1 MRYYLRYIAGA
12 ALLVGWATAAA
23 AQSFEGVGTRAAGM
37 GGAFVAVA
45 DDASA
50 SYWNPA
56 GFASG
61 NYFTIILDRT
71 TSKSDPAVPEGAR
84 KGSGLLF
91 AMGMPAVGLSYYQLR
106 STVLAGLKVSATGAA
121 GLKASTTGAAGLK
134 ASTTGAAGLKAS
146 TTGAGGLKVRT
157 TGSPTDGLPASRKAA
172 GAGQVRLDT
181 LVTHHTGATLLQSI
195 RTGLAVGA
203 TLKLVRGI
211 ASSDVVPD
219 GEREALLSDASELG
233 GKGSTR
239 FDTDIGVMASG
250 SLLKAG
256 LTIRN
261 LTSPEFGTRD
271 GGKLTLRRQ
280 ARAGFAVVLVEGWM
294 IDADLDL
301 NRTSGA
307 LGTVRNFA
315 AGTEGRLSRKAFV
328 RGGLRVNTTG
338 PSQPSVAAGASYMVA
353 GSVLVDAQV
362 TGGTARADRGWGISA
377 RFVY

>member
-121 GLKASTTGAAGLK
+121 GLK
-134 ASTTGAAGLKAS
+134 
-146 TTGAGGLKVRT
+146 VRT

-250 SLLKAG
+250 SLLKVG